1 MIQLFRKILQKL
13 LQQNRVTRYLAYALG
28 EIILV
33 TIGILI
39 ALQVNNWNE
48 EKKRQEEFEVTIEQI
63 YNVLD
68 VEIQE
73 LLFIEFHSSQQN
85 IYLDSLYNYPE
96 LLDPNLLPGLL
107 NYEESESSPFRTSI
121 GFLLQNLKV
130 KPGNTTEILLAR
142 DLTEYASFANLE
154 FNRSEKLLKELLLVE
169 TIPTPD
175 LTFGIALNQRFLEMP
190 GAFSEAQILKS
201 QEMISRPEVR
211 AALIKAAVLHDSY
224 AAEAFHIREL
234 GEKLK
239 GEIKKQFP
247 QVKLLY
253 ENLGLVGEGS
263 PNRDW
268 GTDIPFEKK
277 SEEPAIWEAEI
288 ELVGGQVKFRE
299 NQTWNRNWGGRSFPK
314 GHLEWQGPN
323 IQVPAGKY
331 RITLNLTEKTYE
343 FIPLD

>member
-1 MIQLFRKILQKL
+1 MQEGKTGK
-13 LQQNRVTRYLAYALG
+13 YLKYALG

-48 EKKRQEEFEVTIEQI
+48 ERKRQEEFALTIEQI
-63 YNVLD
+63 YNVLE

-73 LLFIEFHSSQQN
+73 LLFIEYHSFQQN
-85 IYLDSLYNYPE
+85 LYLDTLYNHQE
-96 LLDPNLLPGLL
+96 LLSPAMIPGIL
-107 NYEESESSPFRTSI
+107 NYQEAEPSPFKTSI

-142 DLTEYASFANLE
+142 DLTEYASFANLD
-154 FNRSEKLLKELLLVE
+154 FNRSEKLIKELLLAE

-175 LTFGIALNQRFLEMP
+175 LIFGIGLNQGFLEMP
-190 GAFSEAQILKS
+190 GVFSETQILKS
-201 QEMISRPEVR
+201 QAMITRPEVR

-224 AAEAFHIREL
+224 SAEAFHIREL

-253 ENLGLVGEGS
+253 ENLGLVGDGS
-263 PNRDW
+263 PNKDW
-268 GTDIPFEKK
+268 GTDVPLVKI
-277 SEEPAIWEAEI
+277 SDEPSIWEAEI
-288 ELVGGQVKFRE
+288 ELVGGPVKFRE
-299 NQTWNRNWGGRSFPK
+299 NQTWNRNWGGRTFPE
-314 GHLEWQGPN
+314 GHMDWQGPN

-331 RITLNLTEKTYE
+331 RVILNLTEKTYE
-343 FIPLD
+343 FQPLNP